1 MLPTG
6 RPGVPAGAAS
16 SVVSALCCG
25 GPERQRGVYV
35 TQVVRIPP
43 EPAPSSPSWSPEATR
58 PPTRAPGPLPICL
71 VARGSEQQGSLAPHE
86 DMTGHGE
93 PHWGRTPRHPAPLS
107 PQQSRTL
114 ALTACQPPGLSASH
128 PPHPIPRP
136 LPLVCQHGV
145 SWMAGIDCQGH
156 PAPAWASPPLPCYPS
171 SQSPR
176 LTPLPCP
183 PQAPC
188 TVLVVTNAC
197 RWHVS
202 FRERAVRLVHPA
214 PQGRDRSV

>member
-1 MLPTG
+1 M
-6 RPGVPAGAAS
+6 
-16 SVVSALCCG
+16 
-25 GPERQRGVYV
+25 

-114 ALTACQPPGLSASH
+114 ALTACQPPGPVCLSSP
-128 PPHPIPRP
+128 PPHPKAAPPGLSAWGQLDGWHRLPRP
-136 LPLVCQHGV
+136 PCPSLGL
-145 SWMAGIDCQGH
+145 S
-156 PAPAWASPPLPCYPS
+156 SPPLLPLLPVTPTDPS
-171 SQSPR
+171 A
-176 LTPLPCP
+176 L
-183 PQAPC
+183 
-188 TVLVVTNAC
+188 
-197 RWHVS
+197 
-202 FRERAVRLVHPA
+202 PA
-214 PQGRDRSV
+214 PGPLHRARCHQRLPLARQFPRTRRPPSAPSPAGQRQERLNPPRIKPKARSLLAH